1 MRQRQPVT
9 TDQPQDLVRT
19 ISFLWLWGAPG
30 ALLLAADA
38 AWQAHRLPATAAGL
52 LFTASA
58 MWIGI
63 ACYIN
68 GRRCG
73 RTHCVIVGYLLPPLG
88 LLGLLN
94 VAGITSIRWQSYL
107 KVFLLIVMVSF
118 VLECCGGKHLW
129 RGARAS
135 RPRSSPRA
143 PSGRDQASEGG
154 KS

>member
-1 MRQRQPVT
+1 MKHGPPATRHE
-9 TDQPQDLVRT
+9 PQDLVRT
-19 ISFLWLWGAPG
+19 VSFLWIWGAPA

-58 MWIGI
+58 TWIGI

-73 RTHCVIVGYLLPPLG
+73 RTHCVIDGYLLPPLG

-94 VAGITSIRWQSYL
+94 VAGITAIRWQFYL
-107 KVFLLIVMVSF
+107 NTFLLIVIASF
-118 VLECCGGKHLW
+118 VLECCCGKYLR
-129 RGARAS
+129 RGTRA
-135 RPRSSPRA
+135 PRAHSSPSA
-143 PSGRDQASEGG
+143 PNGRDQASESGQ
-154 KS
+154 S